1 MRGFG
6 SHSASDLQHGAVT
19 RFALVS
25 ELRCGSPRAMQTIED
40 WLSQLGLGKYTE
52 TFVQNDVDLR
62 ALPHITQ
69 ADLRE
74 LGVSLGHRKIMLAA
88 INGLA
93 QPPLD
98 GTLPVSLPPEESERQ
113 TAEVPQEP
121 TADRRLLSVLFC
133 DLVGSTALSARLDP
147 EDMHELARR
156 YQDSVAGAI
165 TRFGGY
171 VAKYLGDGVL
181 AYFGWP
187 MAYEDHAERSIR
199 AGLQALAAVEAF
211 QSPDGEQLKAR
222 IGIASGHVVVGDIAG
237 SSANER
243 ASIAGDTPNLA
254 ARLQGA
260 AEPGQILV
268 ADSTRRLAG
277 QCFEIKS
284 LGAQELKGFKSPV
297 ALFAVRGE
305 REVESRFDAA
315 HAGALSK
322 FVGRTSEIGM
332 LLERWELAK
341 GGKGQAVFVSGE
353 AGIGKS
359 RLVDT
364 LEERLHE
371 DQHELMRLQCSPYH
385 ATSAFYP
392 IIQRL
397 SRLAGFSPADDQTM
411 RAEKFRT
418 ILQRYGENPS
428 DVGSIYAELLSL
440 DVGDEYQPLDL
451 SAQQRKEL
459 IVRTLANRLLL
470 AAKVAPV
477 LFVVE
482 DAHWIDPST
491 SEVLQEVVS
500 RVHGATILVVVT
512 HRPEWAASWA
522 TGLAQVTTLAIGRL
536 TKQQIREL
544 IESMLADVPDQLADR
559 IADRTDGVPLFVE
572 ELTRSILESGKATSL
587 NVEIPD
593 SLQGSLMA
601 RLDRLTAAAK
611 EVAQIASVIGREFDR
626 GLLSKIAGLDD
637 RALDGAVHELMS
649 TQLVVVGG
657 VVRDALVFRHALIQ
671 DTAYQSLLSRRRRHY
686 HEAIA
691 KALIDAYPDLVVTQ
705 PELIAQHYV
714 KAQQNELALPF
725 WVKAGERAL
734 GRSANYEAVDHF
746 RNASAIA
753 EHLPERGRKKEVLEV
768 TLKLGEALSAAGRLS
783 DSVTKYKLTAQ
794 LARETGDT
802 QAFIRSALGFDVVQF
817 LSAKPLGES
826 LQLLIEAMG
835 KIDPND
841 QRTRCQLLSRLAR
854 AYAILGDG
862 KNGKKCY
869 EEGVELARRLGE
881 QKSLFDL
888 LVQPFL
894 VAAPVKSAEDA
905 RERTVRIDEL
915 KRLSASINDD
925 DARGRAL
932 ALDVYVSTE
941 LGSRARVD
949 RAVDELEELGTVR
962 QRLNVLWLARHAR
975 AMMAI
980 LEGRFTTAEALA
992 GEAQSLGRQTHGA
1005 DVEGVYGM
1013 QMFTIRREQS
1023 RLSEVVPVMKHF
1035 IEENPDETT
1044 WLPGFALIAADL
1056 GFRDAAQRRLNE
1068 LARNGFEMPLDAKR
1082 SASLSFMSEVAVSL
1096 GDTEAAQT
1104 IYDLMLDYKDMTIT
1118 AGVATVCFGAASRY
1132 LGMLSAVLGDFDKA
1146 AEHFE
1151 HAIEM
1156 NAASGSRPWLA
1167 HAQAEYANL
1176 LMKNGSKKAIERA
1189 MSLAEQASATAA
1201 ELDMVRLKKRM
1212 KPTLH

>member
-1 MRGFG
+1 
-6 SHSASDLQHGAVT
+6 
-19 RFALVS
+19 
-25 ELRCGSPRAMQTIED
+25 MQTIED
-40 WLSQLGLGKYTE
+40 WLSQLGLGKYVE

-62 ALPHITQ
+62 ALPHITE
-69 ADLRE
+69 ADLQE
-74 LGVSLGHRKIMLAA
+74 LGVSLGHRKIILAA
-88 INGLA
+88 INELA
-93 QPPLD
+93 QHSID
-98 GTLPVSLPPEESERQ
+98 RLPVASLPLGESERQ
-113 TAEVPQEP
+113 TIEGPQEP

-133 DLVGSTALSARLDP
+133 DLVGSTALSAQLDP
-147 EDMHELARR
+147 EDMHDLTRR

-211 QSPDGEQLKAR
+211 QSPHGEQLKAR

-254 ARLQGA
+254 ARLQSA
-260 AEPGQILV
+260 AAPGQIV
-268 ADSTRRLAG
+268 VSDSTRRLAG
-277 QCFEIKS
+277 QSFEIES
-284 LGAQELKGFKSPV
+284 LGSQELKGFKSPI
-297 ALFAVRGE
+297 AFFAVRGE

-315 HAGALSK
+315 HPSVLSK

-332 LLERWELAK
+332 LLDRWELVK
-341 GGKGQAVFVSGE
+341 VGQGQAVFVSGE

-359 RLVDT
+359 RLVDA

-371 DQHELMRLQCSPYH
+371 NQHELIRLQCSPYH

-397 SRLAGFSPADDQTM
+397 SRFAGFSPADDQTM
-411 RAEKFRT
+411 RAEKFRS
-418 ILQRYGENPS
+418 ILKRYGENPS

-440 DVGDEYQPLDL
+440 DVGEFKLLDL

-459 IVRTLANRLLL
+459 IVQTLANRLLL

-491 SEVLQEVVS
+491 SEVLKQVVS
-500 RVHGATILVVVT
+500 RLHSAAILVVVT
-512 HRPEWAASWA
+512 HRPEWTADWA

-544 IESMLADVPDQLADR
+544 IESMVADVPVQLAER
-559 IADRTDGVPLFVE
+559 IAERTDGVPLFVE
-572 ELTRSILESGKATSL
+572 ELTRSILESGKAASL

-601 RLDRLTAAAK
+601 RLDRLTAVAK
-611 EVAQIASVIGREFDR
+611 EVAQVASVIGREFDR
-626 GLLSKIAGLDD
+626 GLLSKVAGLDD
-637 RALDGAVHELMS
+637 RALDGALHQLMS

-657 VVRDALVFRHALIQ
+657 VVRDALIFRHALIQ
-671 DTAYQSLLSRRRRHY
+671 DTAYQSLLSRRRRYY

-691 KALIDAYPDLVVTQ
+691 KVLIDAYPDLVVTQ

-714 KAQQNELALPF
+714 KAQKIELALPY
-725 WVKAGERAL
+725 WMKAGQRAL
-734 GRSANYEAVDHF
+734 RRSANYEAVDHF
-746 RNASAIA
+746 QNALAMA
-753 EHLPERGRKKEVLEV
+753 EDLSGQARQKEVLEAS
-768 TLKLGEALSAAGRLS
+768 LKLGEALAAAGRVS
-783 DSVTKYKLTAQ
+783 DSVAKYRLTAQ
-794 LARETGDT
+794 LAREAGDT
-802 QAFIRSALGFDVVQF
+802 KAFIRSALGFDVAQF
-817 LSAKPLGES
+817 LSAQPLAES
-826 LQLLIEAMG
+826 LQLITEAMG
-835 KIDPND
+835 KIESND
-841 QRTRCQLLSRLAR
+841 QRSRCQLLSRLAR
-854 AYAILGDG
+854 AHSLVGDS
-862 KNGKKCY
+862 KNSAKCHK
-869 EEGVELARRLGE
+869 EGVNLARRLGD
-881 QKSLFDL
+881 KNSLFEFSVL
-888 LVQPFL
+888 SFL
-894 VAAPVKSAEDA
+894 TPTTVKSITESNDRTA
-905 RERTVRIDEL
+905 RVDEL
-915 KRLSASINDD
+915 NRLSADINDD

-932 ALDVYVSTE
+932 TIDVYVSTE
-941 LGSRARVD
+941 LGNRARAN
-949 RAVDELEELGTVR
+949 RAVEGLEELGTLR
-962 QRLNVLWLARHAR
+962 QRLNILWLARMAR

-980 LEGRFTTAEALA
+980 LDGRFTTAEALA
-992 GEAQSLGRQTHGA
+992 GEALALGRQTHGA
-1005 DVEGVYGM
+1005 EVEGVYGM
-1013 QMFTIRREQS
+1013 QMFTIRREQC
-1023 RLSEVVPVMKHF
+1023 RLSEVAPVVKHF

-1056 GFRDAAQRRLNE
+1056 GYHDAAQRRLSE
-1068 LARNGFEMPLDAKR
+1068 LARTGFAMPLDAKR
-1082 SASLSFMSEVAVSL
+1082 SASLSFISEVAVSL
-1096 GDTEAAQT
+1096 GDREAAQT
-1104 IYDLMLDYKDMTIT
+1104 IYDLMLAYKNMTIT

-1132 LGMLSAVLGDFDKA
+1132 LGMLSAALGNFEKA

-1151 HAIEM
+1151 HALEM

-1176 LMKNGSKKAIERA
+1176 LLKIGGKKAVERA
-1189 MSLAEQASATAA
+1189 MLLSEQAWAIAT
-1201 ELDMVRLKKRM
+1201 ELDMVRLKKRLQ
-1212 KPTLH
+1212 PTLH

>member
-1 MRGFG
+1 
-6 SHSASDLQHGAVT
+6 
-19 RFALVS
+19 
-25 ELRCGSPRAMQTIED
+25 MQTIED
-40 WLSQLGLGKYTE
+40 WLSQLGLGKYIE
-52 TFVQNDVDLR
+52 AFVQNDVDFR
-62 ALPHITQ
+62 ALPHITE
-69 ADLRE
+69 ADLQA
-74 LGVSLGHRKIMLAA
+74 LGVSLGHRKIILAA
-88 INGLA
+88 INEFV
-93 QPPLD
+93 QHSLD
-98 GTLPVSLPPEESERQ
+98 GLPVASLPLSGSEHQ
-113 TAEVPQEP
+113 ITEVPQEP

-133 DLVGSTALSARLDP
+133 DLVGSTALSAQLDP
-147 EDMHELARR
+147 EDMHDLTRR

-199 AGLQALAAVEAF
+199 AGLEALAAVEAV
-211 QSPDGEQLKAR
+211 QSPGGERLKAR

-260 AEPGQILV
+260 AAPGQIVV

-277 QCFEIKS
+277 QSFEIES
-284 LGAQELKGFKSPV
+284 LGSQELKGFNSRI

-315 HAGALSK
+315 HPSALSK

-341 GGKGQAVFVSGE
+341 GGQGQAVFVSGE

-359 RLVDT
+359 RLADA
-364 LEERLHE
+364 LEESLHE
-371 DQHELMRLQCSPYH
+371 NRHELIRLQCSPYH
-385 ATSAFYP
+385 VTSAFYP

-397 SRLAGFSPADDQTM
+397 SRFAGFSPADDQAT
-411 RAEKFRT
+411 RAKKFNS
-418 ILQRYGENPS
+418 IFERYGENPS

-440 DVGDEYQPLDL
+440 DVGDEFKPLDL

-491 SEVLQEVVS
+491 SEVLKEVVS
-500 RVHGATILVVVT
+500 RMHGAAALVVVT
-512 HRPEWAASWA
+512 HRPEWTAGWA
-522 TGLAQVTTLAIGRL
+522 IGLAQVTTLAIGRL

-544 IESMLADVPDQLADR
+544 IESMVVDVPVQLADR
-559 IADRTDGVPLFVE
+559 IAARTDGVPLFVE
-572 ELTRSILESGKATSL
+572 ELTRSILESGKAASL

-626 GLLSKIAGLDD
+626 GLLSKVAGLDD
-637 RALDGAVHELMS
+637 RALDGALHQLMS

-671 DTAYQSLLSRRRRHY
+671 DTAYQSLLSRRRRYY

-691 KALIDAYPDLVVTQ
+691 KALVDAYPDLVVTQ

-714 KAQQNELALPF
+714 KAQKIELAFPY
-725 WVKAGERAL
+725 WMKAGERAL

-746 RNASAIA
+746 QNALAMA
-753 EHLPERGRKKEVLEV
+753 EHLSGQDGQKEVLEAS
-768 TLKLGEALSAAGRLS
+768 LKLGEALGAAGRIS
-783 DSVTKYKLTAQ
+783 DAVVKYRLTAQ
-794 LARETGDT
+794 LAREAGDT
-802 QAFIRSALGFDVVQF
+802 EAFIRSAFGFDVAQF
-817 LSAKPLGES
+817 LSAKPLAES
-826 LQLLIEAMG
+826 IQLLTEAMG
-835 KIDPND
+835 KIESND
-841 QRTRCQLLSRLAR
+841 QRSRCQLLSRLAR
-854 AYAILGDG
+854 AHSLVGDSE
-862 KNGKKCY
+862 NSTKCHT
-869 EEGVELARRLGE
+869 EGVNLARRLGD
-881 QKSLFDL
+881 KNSLFEL
-888 LVQPFL
+888 SVLSFL
-894 VAAPVKSAEDA
+894 TPTTVRSVAASNA
-905 RERTVRIDEL
+905 RTARIDEL
-915 KRLSASINDD
+915 KRLSADINDD

-932 ALDVYVSTE
+932 SLDVYVSTE
-941 LGSRARVD
+941 LGNRARAN
-949 RAVDELEELGTVR
+949 RAVEGLEELGTLR
-962 QRLNVLWLARHAR
+962 QRLHVLWLARMAQ

-980 LEGRFTTAEALA
+980 LDGRFTAAEALA
-992 GEAQSLGRQTHGA
+992 GEALHLGRRTHGTE
-1005 DVEGVYGM
+1005 VEGLYGM

-1023 RLSEVVPVMKHF
+1023 RLSEVAPVIKHF
-1035 IEENPDETT
+1035 IEENPDEST
-1044 WLPGFALIAADL
+1044 WLPGFALVATDL
-1056 GFRDAAQRRLNE
+1056 GYHDAAQRRLSE
-1068 LARNGFEMPLDAKR
+1068 LARTGFAMPLDARR
-1082 SASLSFMSEVAVSL
+1082 SASLSFISEVAVSL

-1104 IYDLMLDYKDMTIT
+1104 IYDLMLVYKDMTVT

-1132 LGMLSAVLGDFDKA
+1132 LGMLSVALGDFKKA
-1146 AEHFE
+1146 ARHFE
-1151 HAIEM
+1151 HALEM
-1156 NAASGSRPWLA
+1156 NASSGSRPWLA
-1167 HAQAEYANL
+1167 HTQAEYADL
-1176 LMKNGSKKAIERA
+1176 LLKIGGKKAVERA
-1189 MSLAEQASATAA
+1189 MSLSEQARAIAT
-1201 ELDMVRLKKRM
+1201 ELDMVRLKK
-1212 KPTLH
+1212 KLQTTLH

>member
-1 MRGFG
+1 
-6 SHSASDLQHGAVT
+6 
-19 RFALVS
+19 
-25 ELRCGSPRAMQTIED
+25 MQTIED
-40 WLSQLGLGKYTE
+40 WLSQLGLGKYIE
-52 TFVQNDVDLR
+52 AFVQNDVDLR
-62 ALPHITQ
+62 ALPHVTE
-69 ADLRE
+69 ADLQT
-74 LGVSLGHRKIMLAA
+74 LGVSLGHRKIMLAT
-88 INGLA
+88 INGFA
-93 QPPLD
+93 QPGLDRHPLA
-98 GTLPVSLPPEESERQ
+98 SLSLEESEHQ
-113 TAEVPQEP
+113 ITELPQEP

-147 EDMHELARR
+147 EDMHDLTRR

-199 AGLQALAAVEAF
+199 AGLQALAAVEAV
-211 QSPDGEQLKAR
+211 QSLNGEQLKAR

-254 ARLQGA
+254 ARLQA
-260 AEPGQILV
+260 AAAPGQIVV

-277 QCFEIKS
+277 QSFEIES
-284 LGAQELKGFKSPV
+284 LGSQELKGFNSPI

-315 HAGALSK
+315 HPSALSK

-341 GGKGQAVFVSGE
+341 GGQGQAVFVSGE

-359 RLVDT
+359 RLVDA
-364 LEERLHE
+364 LEESLHE
-371 DQHELMRLQCSPYH
+371 NPHELIRLQCSPYH

-397 SRLAGFSPADDQTM
+397 SRLAGFSATDDQTT
-411 RAEKFRT
+411 RAEKFNSIFR
-418 ILQRYGENPS
+418 RYGENPS

-440 DVGDEYQPLDL
+440 DVGDEFKPLDL

-477 LFVVE
+477 LLVVE

-491 SEVLQEVVS
+491 SEVLKEVVS
-500 RVHGATILVVVT
+500 RMHGAAILVVVT
-512 HRPEWAASWA
+512 HRPEWTAGWA
-522 TGLAQVTTLAIGRL
+522 IGLAQVTTLAIGRL
-536 TKQQIREL
+536 TRQQIREL
-544 IESMLADVPDQLADR
+544 IESMVDNVPAQLADR
-559 IADRTDGVPLFVE
+559 IAERTDGVPLFVE
-572 ELTRSILESGKATSL
+572 ELTRSILESGKAASL

-611 EVAQIASVIGREFDR
+611 EIAQVASVIGREFDR
-626 GLLSKIAGLDD
+626 GLLSKVAGLDD
-637 RALDGAVHELMS
+637 QALDGALHQLMS

-686 HEAIA
+686 HEVIA
-691 KALIDAYPDLVVTQ
+691 KALIDAYPDLVITQ

-714 KAQQNELALPF
+714 KAQKIELAFPY
-725 WVKAGERAL
+725 WMRAGERAL

-746 RNASAIA
+746 QNALAMA
-753 EHLPERGRKKEVLEV
+753 EDLPGQARQKEVLEAS
-768 TLKLGEALSAAGRLS
+768 LKLGEALGAAGRIS
-783 DSVTKYKLTAQ
+783 DAVAKYRLTAR
-794 LARETGDT
+794 LAREAGDT
-802 QAFIRSALGFDVVQF
+802 EAFIRSALGFDVAQF
-817 LSAKPLGES
+817 LSAKPLAES
-826 LQLLIEAMG
+826 IRLLTEAMG
-835 KIDPND
+835 KIESND
-841 QRTRCQLLSRLAR
+841 QRSRCQLLSRLAR
-854 AYAILGDG
+854 AHSLVGDSE
-862 KNGKKCY
+862 NSTKCHM
-869 EEGVELARRLGE
+869 EGVNLARRLGD
-881 QKSLFDL
+881 KNSLFEL
-888 LVQPFL
+888 SVLSFL
-894 VAAPVKSAEDA
+894 TPTTVKSVTESNA
-905 RERTVRIDEL
+905 RTARIDEL
-915 KRLSASINDD
+915 KRLSADIDDD

-932 ALDVYVSTE
+932 SLDVYVSTE
-941 LGSRARVD
+941 LGNRARAN
-949 RAVDELEELGTVR
+949 RAVEGLEELGTLR
-962 QRLNVLWLARHAR
+962 QRLHVLWLARMAQ

-980 LEGRFTTAEALA
+980 LDGRFTTAEALA
-992 GEAQSLGRQTHGA
+992 GEALHLGRQTHGTE
-1005 DVEGVYGM
+1005 VEGLYGM

-1023 RLSEVVPVMKHF
+1023 RLSEVAPVIKHF
-1035 IEENPDETT
+1035 IEENPDEST
-1044 WLPGFALIAADL
+1044 WLPGFALVAADL
-1056 GFRDAAQRRLNE
+1056 GYRDAAQRRLSE
-1068 LARNGFEMPLDAKR
+1068 LARAGFAMPLDARR
-1082 SASLSFMSEVAVSL
+1082 SASLSFISEVAVSL

-1104 IYDLMLDYKDMTIT
+1104 IYDLMLVYKDMTIT

-1132 LGMLSAVLGDFDKA
+1132 LGMLSVALGDFKKA
-1146 AEHFE
+1146 AKHFE
-1151 HAIEM
+1151 HALEM

-1167 HAQAEYANL
+1167 HTQAEYANL
-1176 LMKNGSKKAIERA
+1176 LLKIGGEKALGRA
-1189 MSLAEQASATAA
+1189 SSLSEQAWAIAT
-1201 ELDMVRLKKRM
+1201 ELDMVRLKK
-1212 KPTLH
+1212 KLQPTMH

>member
-1 MRGFG
+1 
-6 SHSASDLQHGAVT
+6 
-19 RFALVS
+19 
-25 ELRCGSPRAMQTIED
+25 MQTLED
-40 WLSQLGLGKYTE
+40 WLSQLGLSKYME
-52 TFVQNDVDLR
+52 AFVQNDVDLR
-62 ALPHITQ
+62 ALPHITE
-69 ADLRE
+69 ADLQE
-74 LGVSLGHRKIMLAA
+74 LGVSLGHRRIILAA

-93 QPPLD
+93 QPSLD
-98 GTLPVSLPPEESERQ
+98 GSPLASLPLEESEPQ
-113 TAEVPQEP
+113 TTEVPQEP

-133 DLVGSTALSARLDP
+133 DLVGSTALSAQLDP
-147 EDMHELARR
+147 EDMHDLTRR

-199 AGLQALAAVEAF
+199 AGLQALAAVEDF
-211 QSPDGEQLKAR
+211 QSPYGEQLKVR

-254 ARLQGA
+254 ARLQSA
-260 AEPGQILV
+260 AAPGQIVV

-277 QCFEIKS
+277 QSFEIES
-284 LGAQELKGFKSPV
+284 LGTQELKGFKSRV

-315 HAGALSK
+315 HASALSK
-322 FVGRTSEIGM
+322 FV
-332 LLERWELAK
+332 K
-341 GGKGQAVFVSGE
+341 GGQGQAVFMSGE

-359 RLVDT
+359 RLVDA

-371 DQHELMRLQCSPYH
+371 NQHELIRLQCSPYH
-385 ATSAFYP
+385 VTSAFYP

-397 SRLAGFSPADDQTM
+397 SRLAGFSPADDQST
-411 RAEKFRT
+411 RAEKFSM
-418 ILQRYGENPS
+418 ILRRYGENPS

-440 DVGDEYQPLDL
+440 DVGDEFKPLDL

-470 AAKVAPV
+470 AAKIAPV

-491 SEVLQEVVS
+491 SEVLKEVVS
-500 RVHGATILVVVT
+500 RMHGAAILVVVT
-512 HRPEWAASWA
+512 HRPEWTAGWA
-522 TGLAQVTTLAIGRL
+522 TGLAQATTLAIGRL
-536 TKQQIREL
+536 TKQQMREL
-544 IESMLADVPDQLADR
+544 IESMLADVPDQLADT
-559 IADRTDGVPLFVE
+559 IAERTDGVPLFVE
-572 ELTRSILESGKATSL
+572 ELTRSILESGKAASL
-587 NVEIPD
+587 SVEIPD

-626 GLLSKIAGLDD
+626 GLLSKVAGLDD
-637 RALDGAVHELMS
+637 GALDGALHQLMS

-657 VVRDALVFRHALIQ
+657 VVRDALIFRHALIQ

-686 HEAIA
+686 HETIA
-691 KALIDAYPDLVVTQ
+691 KVLIEAYPDLVVTQ

-714 KAQQNELALPF
+714 KAQKTELAFPY
-725 WVKAGERAL
+725 WVMAGERAL

-746 RNASAIA
+746 QNALAIA
-753 EHLPERGRKKEVLEV
+753 QHLPEGPARQKEVLEA
-768 TLKLGEALSAAGRLS
+768 TLKLGEALGAAGRVS
-783 DSVTKYKLTAQ
+783 DSAIKYKLAAQ
-794 LARETGDT
+794 LAREADDT
-802 QAFIRSALGFDVVQF
+802 KAFIRSALGFDVAQF
-817 LSAKPLGES
+817 LSAKPLAES
-826 LQLLIEAMG
+826 LQLLTEAMG
-835 KIDPND
+835 KIDSSD
-841 QRTRCQLLSRLAR
+841 QRSRCQLLSRLAR
-854 AYAILGDG
+854 AHSLVGDS
-862 KNGKKCY
+862 KNSTKCHR
-869 EEGVELARRLGE
+869 EGINLARRLGD
-881 QKSLFDL
+881 KTSLFEL
-888 LVQPFL
+888 SVLPFL
-894 VAAPVKSAEDA
+894 TQTTLKFDTEANDRTA
-905 RERTVRIDEL
+905 RVDEL
-915 KRLSASINDD
+915 KRLSAGINDD
-925 DARGRAL
+925 DARSRAI
-932 ALDVYVSTE
+932 AVDVYVSTE
-941 LGSRARVD
+941 LGKRARAD
-949 RAVDELEELGTVR
+949 RAVDELEELGTLR
-962 QRLNVLWLARHAR
+962 QRLNALWLARTAR

-980 LEGRFTTAEALA
+980 LDGRFTTAEALA
-992 GEAQSLGRQTHGA
+992 REALSLGRQTHGTE
-1005 DVEGVYGM
+1005 VEGVYGM

-1023 RLSEVVPVMKHF
+1023 RLSEVAPVIKHF

-1056 GFRDAAQRRLNE
+1056 GYRDAAQRRLSE
-1068 LARNGFEMPLDAKR
+1068 LARTGFAMPLDAKR
-1082 SASLSFMSEVAVSL
+1082 SASLSFISEVAVSL

-1104 IYDLMLDYKDMTIT
+1104 IYDLMLAYKDMTIT

-1132 LGMLSAVLGDFDKA
+1132 LGMLSAALGDFEKA

-1151 HAIEM
+1151 HAVEM

-1176 LMKNGSKKAIERA
+1176 LLKIGGKNALERA
-1189 MSLAEQASATAA
+1189 MSLSEQAWAIAA
-1201 ELDMVRLKKRM
+1201 ELDMVRLKTRLQ
-1212 KPTLH
+1212 PTLH

>member
-1 MRGFG
+1 
-6 SHSASDLQHGAVT
+6 
-19 RFALVS
+19 
-25 ELRCGSPRAMQTIED
+25 MQTIED
-40 WLSQLGLGKYTE
+40 WLSQLGLSKYMDA
-52 TFVQNDVDLR
+52 FVQNDVDLR
-62 ALPHITQ
+62 ALPHITE
-69 ADLRE
+69 ADLQQ
-74 LGVSLGHRKIMLAA
+74 LGVSLGHRKIILAA

-93 QPPLD
+93 QPGVDGPPLA
-98 GTLPVSLPPEESERQ
+98 SLPLQDSAPQ
-113 TAEVPQEP
+113 PTEVPQEP

-147 EDMHELARR
+147 EDMHELIRR

-199 AGLQALAAVEAF
+199 AGLQALAAVEDF
-211 QSPDGEQLKAR
+211 QSPAGEQLKAR

-254 ARLQGA
+254 ARLQSVA
-260 AEPGQILV
+260 APGQIVV

-277 QCFEIKS
+277 QSFEIES
-284 LGAQELKGFKSPV
+284 LGAQELKGFKSPI

-315 HAGALSK
+315 HASALSQ

-332 LLERWELAK
+332 LLDRWELVK
-341 GGKGQAVFVSGE
+341 GGQGQAVFVSGE

-359 RLVDT
+359 RLVDA

-371 DQHELMRLQCSPYH
+371 NQHELIRLQCSPYH
-385 ATSAFYP
+385 VTSAFYP

-397 SRLAGFSPADDQTM
+397 SRLAGFSSADDQIM
-411 RAEKFRT
+411 RAEKFST
-418 ILQRYGENPS
+418 LLQRYGENPS

-440 DVGDEYQPLDL
+440 DVGDEFKPLDF

-470 AAKVAPV
+470 AAKIAPV
-477 LFVVE
+477 LLVVE

-491 SEVLQEVVS
+491 SEVLKEVVS
-500 RVHGATILVVVT
+500 RMHGASILVVVT
-512 HRPEWAASWA
+512 HRPEWTAGWA
-522 TGLAQVTTLAIGRL
+522 TGMVQVTTLAIGRL
-536 TKQQIREL
+536 TKQQIRQL

-559 IADRTDGVPLFVE
+559 IAERTDGVPLFVE
-572 ELTRSILESGKATSL
+572 ELTRSILESGKAASL

-626 GLLSKIAGLDD
+626 GLLSKVAGLDD
-637 RALDGAVHELMS
+637 RALDGALHQLMS
-649 TQLVVVGG
+649 TQLVVV
-657 VVRDALVFRHALIQ
+657 VRDALIFRHALIQ

-691 KALIDAYPDLVVTQ
+691 KVLIDAYPDLVVTQ

-714 KAQQNELALPF
+714 KAQKNELAFPY
-725 WVKAGERAL
+725 WVNAGERAL

-746 RNASAIA
+746 QNALAIA
-753 EHLPERGRKKEVLEV
+753 EHLPEGPGRQKEVLEV
-768 TLKLGEALSAAGRLS
+768 TLKLGEALFAAGRVS
-783 DSVTKYKLTAQ
+783 NSVAKFKLTAQ
-794 LARETGDT
+794 LAREAGDT
-802 QAFIRSALGFDVVQF
+802 KAFIRSALGFDVAQ
-817 LSAKPLGES
+817 LISAKPLTES
-826 LQLLIEAMG
+826 LPLLMEAMG
-835 KIDPND
+835 KIDPDD
-841 QRTRCQLLSRLAR
+841 QRSRCQLLSRLAR
-854 AYAILGDG
+854 AHSLVGDS
-862 KNGKKCY
+862 KNSAKCHR
-869 EEGVELARRLGE
+869 EGVNLARRLGD
-881 QKSLFDL
+881 KTSLFEL
-888 LVQPFL
+888 SVLYFL
-894 VAAPVKSAEDA
+894 TPTTLKSVTEANDRTA
-905 RERTVRIDEL
+905 RVDEL
-915 KRLSASINDD
+915 KRLSGGINDD

-932 ALDVYVSTE
+932 AVDVYVSTE
-941 LGSRARVD
+941 LGKRARAD
-949 RAVDELEELGTVR
+949 RAVDELEELGTLR
-962 QRLNVLWLARHAR
+962 QRLSVLWLARTAR

-980 LEGRFTTAEALA
+980 LDGRFPTAEALA
-992 GEAQSLGRQTHGA
+992 GEALSLGRQTHGTE
-1005 DVEGVYGM
+1005 VEGVYGM

-1023 RLSEVVPVMKHF
+1023 RLSEVAPVIKHF

-1056 GFRDAAQRRLNE
+1056 GYRDAAQRRLSE
-1068 LARNGFEMPLDAKR
+1068 LARTGFAMPLDAKR
-1082 SASLSFMSEVAVSL
+1082 SASLSFISEVAVSL

-1104 IYDLMLDYKDMTIT
+1104 IYDLMLAYKDMTIT

-1132 LGMLSAVLGDFDKA
+1132 LGMLSAALGDFEKA

-1151 HAIEM
+1151 HALEM

-1176 LMKNGSKKAIERA
+1176 LLKTGGKNALERA
-1189 MSLAEQASATAA
+1189 MSLSEQAWATAA
-1201 ELDMVRLKKRM
+1201 ELDMVRLKKRLQ
-1212 KPTLH
+1212 PVLH

>member
-1 MRGFG
+1 
-6 SHSASDLQHGAVT
+6 
-19 RFALVS
+19 
-25 ELRCGSPRAMQTIED
+25 MQTVED
-40 WLSQLGLGKYTE
+40 WLSRLGLSKYVE
-52 TFVQNDVDLR
+52 AFVQNDVDLR
-62 ALPHITQ
+62 ALPHITE
-69 ADLRE
+69 ADLQE
-74 LGVSLGHRKIMLAA
+74 LGVSLGHRKIILAA

-93 QPPLD
+93 QPSLNGPPLA
-98 GTLPVSLPPEESERQ
+98 SLPLEESEPQ
-113 TAEVPQEP
+113 TTEVPQEP

-133 DLVGSTALSARLDP
+133 DLVGSTALSAQLDP
-147 EDMHELARR
+147 EDMHELTRR

-211 QSPDGEQLKAR
+211 QSPNGEQLKAR

-254 ARLQGA
+254 ARLQSA
-260 AEPGQILV
+260 AAPGQIMV

-277 QCFEIKS
+277 QSFEIES
-284 LGAQELKGFKSPV
+284 LGEQELKGFKSRI

-305 REVESRFDAA
+305 REMESRFNAA
-315 HAGALSK
+315 HASVLSK

-332 LLERWELAK
+332 LLERWELVK
-341 GGKGQAVFVSGE
+341 GGQGQAVFVSGE

-359 RLVDT
+359 RLVDA

-371 DQHELMRLQCSPYH
+371 KQHELIRLQCSPYH

-397 SRLAGFSPADDQTM
+397 SRFAGFSPADNRTT
-411 RAEKFRT
+411 RAEKFST
-418 ILQRYGENPS
+418 LLQRYGENPS

-440 DVGDEYQPLDL
+440 DVGDEFKPLDF

-459 IVRTLANRLLL
+459 IVRTLASRLLL
-470 AAKVAPV
+470 AAKMAPV
-477 LFVVE
+477 LFVIE

-491 SEVLQEVVS
+491 SEVLKEVVS
-500 RVHGATILVVVT
+500 RVHGAAILVVVT
-512 HRPEWAASWA
+512 HRPEWTADWA
-522 TGLAQVTTLAIGRL
+522 TGLAHVTTLAIGRL
-536 TKQQIREL
+536 TKQQIRQL
-544 IESMLADVPDQLADR
+544 IESMLADVPDQLADT
-559 IADRTDGVPLFVE
+559 IAERTDGVPLFVE
-572 ELTRSILESGKATSL
+572 ELTRSILESGKAASL

-601 RLDRLTAAAK
+601 RLDRLTTAAK

-626 GLLSKIAGLDD
+626 GLLSKVAGLDD
-637 RALDGAVHELMS
+637 RALDGALHQLMS

-657 VVRDALVFRHALIQ
+657 VVRDALIFRHALIQ

-691 KALIDAYPDLVVTQ
+691 KVLIEAYPDLVVTQ

-714 KAQQNELALPF
+714 NAQKNELAFPY

-746 RNASAIA
+746 QNALAVA
-753 EHLPERGRKKEVLEV
+753 EHLPGPDQQKEELEV
-768 TLKLGEALSAAGRLS
+768 TLKLGEALFAAGRVS
-783 DSVTKYKLTAQ
+783 DSVAKFKLTAQ
-794 LARETGDT
+794 LAREVGDT
-802 QAFIRSALGFDVVQF
+802 KAFIRSALGFDGAQF
-817 LSAKPLGES
+817 LSAKPLAES
-826 LQLLIEAMG
+826 LQLLTEAMG

-841 QRTRCQLLSRLAR
+841 RRSRCQLLSRLAR
-854 AYAILGDG
+854 AYFAVGDSKSSAKCHKEGVNLARQLGD
-862 KNGKKCY
+862 KT
-869 EEGVELARRLGE
+869 
-881 QKSLFDL
+881 SLFEL
-888 LVQPFL
+888 SVVPFL
-894 VAAPVKSAEDA
+894 TSATVKSVTDA
-905 RERTVRIDEL
+905 NDQIARVDEL
-915 KRLSASINDD
+915 KRLSAGLNDD
-925 DARGRAL
+925 DIRGRAL

-941 LGSRARVD
+941 LGNRARAD
-949 RAVDELEELGTVR
+949 RAVEGLEELGTLR
-962 QRLNVLWLARHAR
+962 QRLNLLWVARTAR

-980 LEGRFTTAEALA
+980 LDGRFTTAEALA
-992 GEAQSLGRQTHGA
+992 GEALSLGRQTHGKE
-1005 DVEGVYGM
+1005 VEGVYGM
-1013 QMFTIRREQS
+1013 QMFAIRREQS
-1023 RLSEVVPVMKHF
+1023 RLSEVASVIKQL

-1044 WLPGFALIAADL
+1044 WLPGFALVAADL
-1056 GFRDAAQRRLNE
+1056 GYRDAAQRRLSE
-1068 LARNGFEMPLDAKR
+1068 LARTGFAMPLDGKR
-1082 SASLSFMSEVAVSL
+1082 SASLSFISEVAVGL

-1104 IYDLMLDYKDMTIT
+1104 IYDLMLSYKDMTVT

-1132 LGMLSAVLGDFDKA
+1132 LGMLAAALGDFEKA
-1146 AEHFE
+1146 SEHFE
-1151 HAIEM
+1151 HAVKM

-1176 LMKNGSKKAIERA
+1176 LLKIGGKNALERA
-1189 MSLAEQASATAA
+1189 SSLSEQAWAIAA
-1201 ELDMVRLKKRM
+1201 ELDMVRLKKRLQ
-1212 KPTLH
+1212 PTLH